1 MEQAKCLED
10 GFIYT
15 ATNFSRLHPEELA
28 KKRKL
33 LQCIECSVH
42 AFFRHASV
50 NVRAACFG
58 ARPHAEGCSLAAQD
72 YHRLEDDASDDF
84 EALEIPSG
92 KIIVDFSYGTPEIPS
107 HDSNFRQATIFDQAT
122 RNYERSDAPASRRL
136 SSLLR
141 MLIRLPAFRDSKKL
155 IDVNPYG
162 VIAARDF
169 FVPLEAATIEYSGMF
184 RGFWGLITDAQSA
197 EDGSI
202 WLNSGGREN
211 VSFCIDYKFVDV
223 IVKRYRLKSL
233 EDFAGS
239 YVLAFGNLQVS
250 ANGKLHVIIQ
260 EPEYISLR
268 LIKD

>member
-84 EALEIPSG
+84 EALQIPSG

-107 HDSNFRQATIFDQAT
+107 HDSDFRQATIFDHAA
-122 RNYERSDAPASRRL
+122 RNYE
-136 SSLLR
+136 
-141 MLIRLPAFRDSKKL
+141 
-155 IDVNPYG
+155 
-162 VIAARDF
+162 
-169 FVPLEAATIEYSGMF
+169 
-184 RGFWGLITDAQSA
+184 
-197 EDGSI
+197 
-202 WLNSGGREN
+202 
-211 VSFCIDYKFVDV
+211 
-223 IVKRYRLKSL
+223 
-233 EDFAGS
+233 
-239 YVLAFGNLQVS
+239 
-250 ANGKLHVIIQ
+250 
-260 EPEYISLR
+260 
-268 LIKD
+268 